1 MDDILERL
9 QPIFRDILDNS
20 SIVITP
26 ESSARTIEEWD
37 SLAHISIVSAIE
49 QEFRIRFALGELE
62 KLNNVGEMIAL
73 MQKKLQR

>member
-1 MDDILERL
+1 MDEILEQL
-9 QPIFRDILDNS
+9 QPIFRDILDNPA
-20 SIVITP
+20 IVITP

>member
-1 MDDILERL
+1 MDDILTRL
-9 QPIFRDILDNS
+9 QPIFCDILDNS

-26 ESSARTIEEWD
+26 ESSARDIEEWD

-73 MQKKLQR
+73 MQKKLQK